1 MKLTMFL
8 KLHPTE
14 QQKEVLLRTMEQF
27 NAACNYVSEVAFKEQ
42 TASQVK
48 LHHLTYYAVREK
60 FGLSAQMAV
69 RVIGKVAET
78 YKVDRKRL
86 HTFKPHGAIVY
97 DRRILTFKFPDR
109 VSILTVEGRR
119 EIPFVFKNYRRL
131 DIRRVR
137 GQADLVYRNHDFYL
151 AVCVDVPEPPADE
164 STEWLGVDLGIVNIA
179 TDSDGESYSGAQV
192 NGLRKRYA
200 KLRSKL
206 QKKATEKRK
215 SGKRP
220 KSIFRLLKKRSRKE
234 HRFVANVNHVI
245 ARRLVGKAKDT
256 GRGIALENLT
266 GIRDRIT
273 VSKAQRYNQ
282 HSWAF
287 RQLRTSIEYK
297 AKLAGVPVT
306 LVDPRDTSRTCPMCG
321 CVDKRNRRDQA
332 HFRCTSCGFA
342 GPADVIAARNIA
354 SRAAVNRPDAAT
366 ALVSRKPLA
375 LAMG

>member
-1 MKLTMFL
+1 MLL
-8 KLHPTE
+8 KLQPTE
-14 QQKEVLLRTMEQF
+14 QQKEVLLRTMERF

-42 TASQVK
+42 TSSQVK
-48 LHHLTYYAVREK
+48 LHHLTYYAIREK

-78 YKVDRKRL
+78 YKADRKRL

-97 DRRILTFKFPDR
+97 DQRILTFKFPDK
-109 VSILTVEGRR
+109 VSILTIEGRQV
-119 EIPFVFKNYRRL
+119 IPFVFKNYRQL

-137 GQADLVYRNHDFYL
+137 GQTDLVYRNGDFYL

-164 STEWLGVDLGIVNIA
+164 PAEWLGVDLGIVNIA

-206 QKKATEKRK
+206 QKKAAEKRK
-215 SGKRP
+215 LSKRP
-220 KSIFRLLKKRSRKE
+220 KSILRLLKKRSKKE
-234 HRFVANVNHVI
+234 HRFVTNVNHAI
-245 ARRLVGKAKDT
+245 AKRLVAKAKGT
-256 GRGIALENLT
+256 ARGIALEDLT
-266 GIRDRIT
+266 GIRERIT
-273 VSKAQRYNQ
+273 VSKAQRRTQ

-287 RQLRTSIEYK
+287 RQLRAFIEYK
-297 AKLAGVPVT
+297 AKLAGVPVA
-306 LVDPRDTSRTCPMCG
+306 LVDPRNTSRTCPVCG
-321 CVDKRNRRDQA
+321 CVDKHNRPNQA

-366 ALVSRKPLA
+366 V
-375 LAMG
+375 

>member
-1 MKLTMFL
+1 MVMKLTMFL
-8 KLHPTE
+8 KPHPTE

-48 LHHLTYYAVREK
+48 LHRLAYYAVREK

-69 RVIGKVAET
+69 RVIGKVAKA
-78 YKVDRKRL
+78 YKADRKHH

-97 DRRILTFKFPDR
+97 DQRILTFKFPDR
-109 VSILTVEGRR
+109 VSILSIEGRQ
-119 EIPFVFKNYRRL
+119 EIPFVFKNYRQL

-137 GQADLVYRNHDFYL
+137 GQADLVYRNGDFYL
-151 AVCVDVPEPPADE
+151 AVCVDVPESLTDE
-164 STEWLGVDLGIVNIA
+164 PTEWLGVDLGIVTIA
-179 TDSDGESYSGAQV
+179 TNSDGESYSGAQV
-192 NGLRKRYA
+192 SGLRKRYT
-200 KLRSKL
+200 KLGSKL

-220 KSIFRLLKKRSRKE
+220 KSVLRLLRKRSKKE

-245 ARRLVGKAKDT
+245 AKELVAKAKGT

-273 VSKAQRYNQ
+273 VSKAQRCSQ

-287 RQLRTSIEYK
+287 RQLRTFIEYK
-297 AKLAGVPVT
+297 VKLAGVPVV
-306 LVDPRDTSRTCPMCG
+306 LVDPHNTSRTCPVCG
-321 CVDKRNRRDQA
+321 CVDKRNSPNQA

-354 SRAAVNRPDAAT
+354 SRATVNWSYVAT
-366 ALVSRKPLA
+366 A
-375 LAMG
+375 